1 MSVRAQRERHEQ
13 LERER
18 AVLGMRETV
27 VAAIAPGYVRRS
39 GSSAV
44 HEAVDEALAQIVSA
58 GSHLGE
64 LEQVKALWIT
74 CARRRL
80 IDDQRSAESR
90 HRDAT
95 PVDELSRSLGE
106 QLRVDLAHPTED
118 ARQEWRVREILSVL
132 RGDQRLWAE
141 AWYDEV
147 LCGSR
152 PSGAQPRG
160 LGDSLGWTPAKTKS
174 VSRRART
181 RMAAFIDDRANGV
194 ICHERRALLDA
205 FIMTNRRRH
214 GRGLDEEQ
222 YEGIVFHL
230 AGCDDCF
237 AAWHTRRRSLPARLG
252 AVLALPIDAFAGAA
266 QALSAKVTCLAMNAY
281 SQVCSVWGRLGL
293 GGAAAAGGSAATI
306 GAKATA
312 VCVGVVC
319 AATAGGELAGVIPPI
334 PLESSQQTHEEAA
347 RPETVP
353 AVVAAPTPSGTATQA
368 SEPLAPAV
376 SSVQSPTTT
385 APTAT
390 TPGSTTAAEAVP
402 STVPP
407 PPPPPVA
414 TETPGDLP
422 STRSGGSSG
431 ASASSSAPS
440 HAKPARTAGAT
451 NCVPGSLGC

>member
-18 AVLGMRETV
+18 AVLGMRETI

-58 GSHLGE
+58 GTHLGE
-64 LEQVKALWIT
+64 PEQVKALWIT

-95 PVDELSRSLGE
+95 PVDEPSRDLDE
-106 QLRVDLAHPTED
+106 QLRVDLNHPIED

-132 RGDQRLWAE
+132 GGDQRIWAE

-147 LCGSR
+147 LSGSR

-174 VSRRART
+174 VSRRARA

-194 ICHERRALLDA
+194 ICDERRALLDA
-205 FIMTNRRRH
+205 FIMTSRHRR
-214 GRGLDEEQ
+214 GRGLDDEQ

-237 AAWHTRRRSLPARLG
+237 AAWHTRRRSLPARFG

-266 QALSAKVTCLAMNAY
+266 QACSAKVTCLAMNAY
-281 SQVCSVWGRLGL
+281 GQVCSVWGRLGL
-293 GGAAAAGGSAATI
+293 GGAAAAGGGAATI

-319 AATAGGELAGVIPPI
+319 AATAGGEIAGVIPPI
-334 PLESSQQTHEEAA
+334 PLDSSQQTHEEAA

-353 AVVAAPTPSGTATQA
+353 AVAPAPTPSGTATQA
-368 SEPLAPAV
+368 ATPSAP
-376 SSVQSPTTT
+376 SVQSPTTT
-385 APTAT
+385 APTTT
-390 TPGSTTAAEAVP
+390 TPAPTTAADPKPA
-402 STVPP
+402 P

-422 STRSGGSSG
+422 STSSGGSSG
-431 ASASSSAPS
+431 ASAGSSAPS
-440 HAKPARTAGAT
+440 HAQPSRTAGAT